1 MDLTMRTVSFLMAKN
16 PLLLILI
23 YLYTPKGPAQ
33 SVVCQIRK
41 EDVTNTLQEHF
52 LKSNWEEQDKNGNMK
67 YDT

>member
-1 MDLTMRTVSFLMAKN
+1 MSLG
-16 PLLLILI
+16 ILI

-52 LKSNWEEQDKNGNMK
+52 SPSNWEEQDKNGSMK